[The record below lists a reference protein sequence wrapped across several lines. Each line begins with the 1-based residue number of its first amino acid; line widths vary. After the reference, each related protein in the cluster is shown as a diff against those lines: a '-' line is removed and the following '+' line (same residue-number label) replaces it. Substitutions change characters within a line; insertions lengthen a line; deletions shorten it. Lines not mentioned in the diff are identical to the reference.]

1 MEEMLRALLLA
12 DGTIS
17 SMVEGRVDWGEG
29 MQGAPLPSI
38 VMQVVSSE
46 NQHSMQ
52 GPDRLFQSRVQIDA
66 YARTYGS
73 AKLLQRALLAALDGY
88 HGGAMQGIFHAG
100 SREGR
105 DAGTNEAERPYRVS
119 MDFMTNWSE

>member
-1 MEEMLRALLLA
+1 MEEALRAMLLA

-17 SMVEGRVDWGEG
+17 SVVGGRVDWGEG
-29 MQGAPLPSI
+29 MQGADLPAI

-52 GPDRLFQSRVQIDA
+52 GPDGLFQSRVQIDA
-66 YARTYGS
+66 YAQNYGA
-73 AKLLQRALLAALDGY
+73 AKRLQRAVLAALDGY
-88 HGGAMQGIFHAG
+88 HGGPMQGVFHAG

-105 DAGTNEAERPYRVS
+105 EAGTNEAERPYRVS